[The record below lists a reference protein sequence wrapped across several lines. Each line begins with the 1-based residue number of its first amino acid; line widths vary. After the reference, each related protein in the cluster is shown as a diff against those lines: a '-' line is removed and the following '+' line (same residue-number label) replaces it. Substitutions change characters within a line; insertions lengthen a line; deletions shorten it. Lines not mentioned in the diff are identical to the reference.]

1 MKVILSFISLL
12 FATNI
17 VAQER
22 INKNLKI
29 SEVNAN
35 RFTVPLDL
43 NLPEKDLNF
52 NLSEVECKK
61 KMGLYIPMTLNDEEG
76 KYLCL
81 SADSLQSSGSFLRVL
96 VNYSSLMWA
105 KLIATAGEGI
115 ADAKLVMS
123 LGNYCKQGLENTFC
137 ADIKLTNTNNKDLE
151 GLSLLE
157 LRSQFFESAEAKAV
171 VVSALD
177 HPLVSS
183 ELSKA
188 LGGLRISKNYKE
200 LMASLALSLAYT
212 KVPSKFQVSLSKFQ
226 ILGNGSY
233 TSEAELELPKEWTAG
248 NKGEFSINLPE
259 AAAKMLNINSNGMS
273 LLNKVRLLMNHN
285 CSEMVSS
292 PFGDKVVCNPGKN
305 TKLTIN
311 LKNKLIDK
319 ALSGQAVYLTSRA
332 NDMSFDK
339 LSIGFDNLGLAI
351 AKSERDSCSW
361 QEGKPYGCAG
371 LYSFDEL
378 MYDDKANNF
387 SVTFSQGAL
396 RVYGHSEAGYCKGLF
411 AYTEDMTKVEVKDVM
426 FGDLLP
432 TSESQFLNNNFK
444 VDITCYEEIEG
455 SCECRNNGRVKYR
468 K

>member
-157 LRSQFFESAEAKAV
+157 LRSQFLKV
-171 VVSALD
+171 
-177 HPLVSS
+177 
-183 ELSKA
+183 
-188 LGGLRISKNYKE
+188 LR
-200 LMASLALSLAYT
+200 
-212 KVPSKFQVSLSKFQ
+212 
-226 ILGNGSY
+226 
-233 TSEAELELPKEWTAG
+233 PK
-248 NKGEFSINLPE
+248 
-259 AAAKMLNINSNGMS
+259 
-273 LLNKVRLLMNHN
+273 RLL
-285 CSEMVSS
+285 C
-292 PFGDKVVCNPGKN
+292 
-305 TKLTIN
+305 L
-311 LKNKLIDK
+311 LLIIHW
-319 ALSGQAVYLTSRA
+319 
-332 NDMSFDK
+332 F
-339 LSIGFDNLGLAI
+339 
-351 AKSERDSCSW
+351 
-361 QEGKPYGCAG
+361 
-371 LYSFDEL
+371 
-378 MYDDKANNF
+378 
-387 SVTFSQGAL
+387 
-396 RVYGHSEAGYCKGLF
+396 RVNYRRPW
-411 AYTEDMTKVEVKDVM
+411 EV
-426 FGDLLP
+426 L
-432 TSESQFLNNNFK
+432 ESQRTTKNLWHH
-444 VDITCYEEIEG
+444 
-455 SCECRNNGRVKYR
+455 
-468 K
+468 